1 MKYIALFFV
10 LVIGG
15 STNLLF
21 AQNDSLQQLQSDEA
35 QLKLGMDDFD
45 DQARGTSALR
55 VVFYNVENLFDTQDD
70 SLTRD
75 DEFTPTG
82 NKGWSYR
89 RYREKLHNIYKTMT
103 AVGGWE
109 PPAIMGF
116 CEIENRKVLEDII
129 RETPFRRLG
138 YEIVHEESPDRRG
151 IDVGLVYNPAKF
163 KLLHHQAI
171 RMNFPFDKELRTR
184 DVLHVVGETL
194 NRDTLHVFVNHWPSR
209 WGGQVKSEPKRIF
222 VASQV
227 RAQVDSILQANADA
241 NIIIMGDLNDEP
253 DNKSVLETL
262 GAKGDKDALKE
273 GDLYNYMH
281 PMQNNWKLGSHKYR
295 DHWGILDQIIV
306 SQGLLKEKGLGLEA
320 SPAGA
325 KIFAARFLLEPDM
338 RNFGLKPFR
347 TYGGPRFLGGFSDHL
362 PIFIDLELQRPA
374 K

>member
-1 MKYIALFFV
+1 MKHIALFFALAILLKAGAV
-10 LVIGG
+10 L
-15 STNLLF
+15 
-21 AQNDSLQQLQSDEA
+21 AQTDSLQLQSDEA
-35 QLKLGMDDFD
+35 QLKLGMRDFN
-45 DQARGTSALR
+45 DQARGSSALR
-55 VVFYNVENLFDTQDD
+55 VVFYNVENLFDTKDD

-89 RYREKLHNIYKTMT
+89 RYLEKLRNIYKTMT

-116 CEIENRKVLEDII
+116 CEIENRGVLEDLL

-138 YEIVHEESPDRRG
+138 YEIIHEESPDRRG

-163 KLLHHQAI
+163 TPLYHEAI

-194 NRDTLHVFVNHWPSR
+194 GRDTLHVFVNHWPSR

-227 RAQVDSILQANADA
+227 RAKVDSILQADA
-241 NIIIMGDLNDEP
+241 NANIVIMGDFNDEP
-253 DNKSVLETL
+253 DNKSMIETL
-262 GAKGDKDALKE
+262 GAKGAKEELKGKDLF
-273 GDLYNYMH
+273 NYMYA
-281 PMQNNWKLGSHKYR
+281 MQDNWKLGSHKYR
-295 DHWGILDQIIV
+295 DHWGILDQVVV
-306 SQGLLKEKGLGLEA
+306 SQGLLQEQGAGLKA
-320 SPAGA
+320 SQTGA
-325 KIFAARFLLEPDM
+325 KIFAPRFLLEPDM

-362 PIFIDLELQRPA
+362 PIYIDLELQRLT